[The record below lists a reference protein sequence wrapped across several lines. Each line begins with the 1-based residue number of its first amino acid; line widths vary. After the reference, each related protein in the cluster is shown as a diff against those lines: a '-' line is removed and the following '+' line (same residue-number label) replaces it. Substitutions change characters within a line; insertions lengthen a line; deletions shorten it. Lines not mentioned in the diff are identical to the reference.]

1 MKKQGIGAFIKE
13 MTIIFLVVMGVR
25 FTFYGLS
32 RIPSESMVPTAN
44 IGDFITVA
52 NYPYGFSPLSI
63 PYAPSSWATR
73 WLAQEPERGDVIV
86 IRVPQDQDR
95 DYIKRLIGLPGD
107 RIQMIDGILHI
118 NGKKVLIAAGDE
130 YSFYNQ
136 RGKKVTGRIF
146 YETLPNG
153 IRHQIL
159 KVNTDWSAGPA
170 DNTQEFVVPEDHYFL
185 MGDNRDQSQD
195 SRFSNIGF
203 IHKKNLIGRA
213 DLIWFSTNARSLFD
227 ITNWLSFDLLKER
240 LMKRISP

>member
-1 MKKQGIGAFIKE
+1 MKKQSIGSFIKE
-13 MTIIFLVVMGVR
+13 IVVIFLVVMGIR

-44 IGDFITVA
+44 IGDFIAVA
-52 NYPYGFSPLSI
+52 NFPYGFSPLSI
-63 PYAPSSWATR
+63 PYTPSSWATR
-73 WLAQEPERGDVIV
+73 WLAREPEVGDVIV
-86 IRVPQDQDR
+86 IRVPHDQNR

-107 RIQMIDGILHI
+107 RIQMKNGILHI
-118 NGKKVLIAAGDE
+118 NGKATLIEEGE
-130 YSFYNQ
+130 PYSYYDQ
-136 RGKKVTGRIF
+136 KGKIDRGRIF

-153 IRHQIL
+153 VRHKIL
-159 KVNTDWSAGPA
+159 KVNPNWGTSFA
-170 DNTQEFVVPEDHYFL
+170 DNTPEFIVPEDHYFL
-185 MGDNRDQSQD
+185 MGDNRDRSMD

-227 ITNWLSFDLLKER
+227 ITNWVSWSLLKER

>member
-1 MKKQGIGAFIKE
+1 
-13 MTIIFLVVMGVR
+13 
-25 FTFYGLS
+25 
-32 RIPSESMVPTAN
+32 
-44 IGDFITVA
+44 
-52 NYPYGFSPLSI
+52 
-63 PYAPSSWATR
+63 
-73 WLAQEPERGDVIV
+73 
-86 IRVPQDQDR
+86 
-95 DYIKRLIGLPGD
+95 
-107 RIQMIDGILHI
+107 MIDGILHI
-118 NGKKVLIAAGDE
+118 NGQKVLMEAGDE

-136 RGKKVTGRIF
+136 RGKKVIGRIF

-153 IRHQIL
+153 VRHKIL
-159 KVNTDWSAGPA
+159 KVNTNWSAGFA

-227 ITNWLSFDLLKER
+227 LTNWISLDLLKER